1 MLELDLMGRKVA
13 LSDSDVAVLLVAAE
27 QGSGSSV
34 GSRDL
39 ATRLKDM
46 AAPSAQGR
54 RRRLVFSRPES
65 RALQRLIR
73 TDVEPDERFRELD
86 STLAELLAHD
96 PAAARRDSDGP
107 LGSMRGG
114 G

>member
-1 MLELDLMGRKVA
+1 MLELDLMGRRIA
-13 LSDSDVAVLLVAAE
+13 LDDSDVAVLLVAAE
-27 QGSGSSV
+27 RASGSSV

-65 RALQRLIR
+65 RALQRLLQ
-73 TDVEPDERFRELD
+73 TDVEPDARFHELD
-86 STLAELLAHD
+86 STLSELLAPD
-96 PAAARRDSDGP
+96 PAATDG
-107 LGSMRGG
+107 R
-114 G
+114 